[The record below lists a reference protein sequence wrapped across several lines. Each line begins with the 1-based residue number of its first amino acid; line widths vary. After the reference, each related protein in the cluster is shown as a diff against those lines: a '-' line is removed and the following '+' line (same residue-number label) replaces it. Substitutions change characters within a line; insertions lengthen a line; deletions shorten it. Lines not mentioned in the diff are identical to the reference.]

1 MMNYIKTIMS
11 DAGDVNNADLTD
23 VDLNL
28 DLPPC

>member
-1 MMNYIKTIMS
+1 MNYVTIFMS
-11 DAGDVNNADLTD
+11 DTGNVNNADLTD

>member
-1 MMNYIKTIMS
+1 MNYVKIIMS
-11 DAGDVNNADLTD
+11 DTGNVNNADITD